1 MRFLTSSL
9 LHFLILLVVCAPVL
23 FFAYRNKRR
32 TLIKRFVTATAIGGV
47 FCGVITAG
55 SQRLVDRCVAE
66 GNTSCFDAG
75 ADGMKLMLIGG
86 FLCASVLWTYF
97 LATD

>member
-9 LHFLILLVVCAPVL
+9 LHFLILLAASAPVL
-23 FFAYRNKRR
+23 FFAYRNRRR
-32 TLIKRFVTATAIGGV
+32 TLIKRFVTAAAIGGV

-55 SQRLVDRCVAE
+55 SQRLVDQCEAE
-66 GNTSCFDAG
+66 GNPSCFDAG
-75 ADGMKLMLIGG
+75 ADGMIIMVIGG
-86 FLCASVLWTYF
+86 FIGASLLWTYF